1 VVDRFA
7 PLLAR
12 IDDRLV
18 HGQVVVGCCE
28 PLGARHIVLVDDGVA
43 GDTLQ
48 QKLYR
53 LAAPPSIG
61 VHFAAVDAAAGVIE
75 SMETDGELAR
85 TVIVA
90 ARAKTMDRL
99 REAGIEFQA
108 IQLGGAH
115 AREATDEIVPGFFLD
130 SGDRAALRSL
140 IEAGAEVFVQPVAAS
155 ASHPLELSML
165 EEGGAP

>member
-1 VVDRFA
+1 MTDRFA

-12 IDDRLV
+12 IDDRLI

-28 PLGARHIVLVDDGVA
+28 PLGARHIVLVDDAVA
-43 GDTLQ
+43 GDALQ

-53 LAAPPSIG
+53 LAAPPSIR
-61 VHFAAVDAAAGVIE
+61 VRFVSTDAAAGFVE
-75 SMETDGELAR
+75 SMAAEGELEH

-99 REAGIEFQA
+99 REAGIGFRA

-130 SGDRAALRSL
+130 AGDRAALRAL
-140 IEAGAEVFVQPVAAS
+140 IEAGTEVFVQPVAAS
-155 ASHPLELSML
+155 ASHPLQLYML
-165 EEGGAP
+165 EEGAS